1 MKFVTVALSMSIYI
15 YVCVYIHVYTYICT
29 YTIIKFNSRKLDN
42 FAIGKKYPQDQ
53 SSQRNIEYDNDEDD
67 GSDKTDQNTLLRVTP
82 TE

>member
-1 MKFVTVALSMSIYI
+1 MSID
-15 YVCVYIHVYTYICT
+15 VCVYIHVYIYICT

-53 SSQRNIEYDNDEDD
+53 SSQRNNDEDD
-67 GSDKTDQNTLLRVTP
+67 GSDKTDQNTLLHETP

>member
-1 MKFVTVALSMSIYI
+1 MKFFTVAISIY
-15 YVCVYIHVYTYICT
+15 VYTCMCIYARLYIYICT

-53 SSQRNIEYDNDEDD
+53 SSQRNNDEDD
-67 GSDKTDQNTLLRVTP
+67 GSDKTDQNTLLHETP